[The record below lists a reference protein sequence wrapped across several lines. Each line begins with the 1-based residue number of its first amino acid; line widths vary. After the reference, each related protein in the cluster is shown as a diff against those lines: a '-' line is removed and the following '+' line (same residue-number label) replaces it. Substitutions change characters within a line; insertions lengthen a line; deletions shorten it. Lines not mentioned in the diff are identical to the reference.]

1 MTTEAPTIQPQMS
14 LQSRRRLLFAAIF
27 IVEALLLIFIATKL
41 VQIEDSKITGDPV
54 LLVLVIAGTVL
65 PVLSAPL
72 RREPLL
78 LVLFQVSV
86 GGLIGFALWPLALVF
101 VEGFKAGQGEG
112 FSLIQFEELLRTP
125 SVVRATRHTMTLG
138 IITAALTTFF
148 GLIIAYALT
157 LTDIPLKRWLRT
169 LIVLPLVS
177 PPFAVSFAFI
187 LLFGRRG
194 VITYD
199 VFGIRD
205 WDIYGAHGIV
215 MVQFISDLPVA
226 ILILSA
232 VFAALDRDL
241 EDAADD
247 LGGKPLRIIRTITF
261 PLVLPAIM
269 TAALLNFIASIAD
282 FGNPML
288 IGGGYQTLATQAFI
302 QFIELYNLQLGAA
315 LSMLL
320 IIPALAAFLLQHWI
334 VNRRSYVTVTGKA
347 TTGYE
352 RKLPHYLK
360 WPLFGLCFFL
370 AAFNILL
377 YGSIFVGALVETW
390 GFDFSFTLRHVEGLE
405 NAIPQLRNSIIV
417 SVAAGVGGGFIGVIL
432 AWLVTRPRLP
442 WAGALDFS
450 ATLMYAIPGTVVGI
464 GYIVAFNAAPLFW
477 GGTYILIIVA
487 FTFRR
492 LPLGLRTG
500 IAAQKQL
507 DPTLEEASLDLGAS
521 RMRTFWR
528 ISFPLLNRAFLAG
541 VIFIFIRSMTDLS
554 SAVFLNG
561 ARTQLFTTRMF
572 REMVTGTPS
581 DAAAFAAALI
591 VIILIALGIL
601 SRLTGKSFVDL
612 FRL

>member
-1 MTTEAPTIQPQMS
+1 
-14 LQSRRRLLFAAIF
+14 
-27 IVEALLLIFIATKL
+27 
-41 VQIEDSKITGDPV
+41 
-54 LLVLVIAGTVL
+54 
-65 PVLSAPL
+65 
-72 RREPLL
+72 
-78 LVLFQVSV
+78 
-86 GGLIGFALWPLALVF
+86 
-101 VEGFKAGQGEG
+101 
-112 FSLIQFEELLRTP
+112 
-125 SVVRATRHTMTLG
+125 
-138 IITAALTTFF
+138 
-148 GLIIAYALT
+148 
-157 LTDIPLKRWLRT
+157 
-169 LIVLPLVS
+169 
-177 PPFAVSFAFI
+177 
-187 LLFGRRG
+187 
-194 VITYD
+194 
-199 VFGIRD
+199 
-205 WDIYGAHGIV
+205 
-215 MVQFISDLPVA
+215 
-226 ILILSA
+226 
-232 VFAALDRDL
+232 
-241 EDAADD
+241 
-247 LGGKPLRIIRTITF
+247 
-261 PLVLPAIM
+261 
-269 TAALLNFIASIAD
+269 
-282 FGNPML
+282 
-288 IGGGYQTLATQAFI
+288 
-302 QFIELYNLQLGAA
+302 
-315 LSMLL
+315 
-320 IIPALAAFLLQHWI
+320 LLQHWI

-360 WPLFGLCFFL
+360 WPLFGLCVFL